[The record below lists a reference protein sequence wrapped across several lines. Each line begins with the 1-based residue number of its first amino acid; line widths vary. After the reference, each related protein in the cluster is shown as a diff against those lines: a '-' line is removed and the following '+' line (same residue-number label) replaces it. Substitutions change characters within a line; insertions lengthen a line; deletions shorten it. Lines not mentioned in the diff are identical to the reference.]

1 MKETCWN
8 DCINSTSSLMIS
20 PDKGKANSLLDTA
33 KGRIEFLKESKIKKE
48 NANYIFESY
57 YTSILEILHA
67 VALMQGFKIKNH
79 VCIGFYIRD
88 VISRGDL
95 FRVFDDLRYKRNSL
109 TYYGQKMDFDTAKMA
124 IIGSKRLIEKIK
136 NFI

>member
-1 MKETCWN
+1 M
-8 DCINSTSSLMIS
+8 
-20 PDKGKANSLLDTA
+20 
-33 KGRIEFLKESKIKKE
+33 
-48 NANYIFESY
+48 
-57 YTSILEILHA
+57 HA
-67 VALMQGFKIKNH
+67 VALMHGFKIKNH